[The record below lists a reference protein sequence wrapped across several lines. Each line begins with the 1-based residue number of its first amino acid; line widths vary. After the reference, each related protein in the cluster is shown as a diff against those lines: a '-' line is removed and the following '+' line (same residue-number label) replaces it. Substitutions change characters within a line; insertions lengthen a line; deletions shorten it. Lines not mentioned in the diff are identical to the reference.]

1 MESHKFKLCKL
12 SFNDEQIGLRAGNV
26 IIYRFINY
34 NIPYFCVFLSL

>member
-12 SFNDEQIGLRAGNV
+12 SFGDEQIELLVGNV